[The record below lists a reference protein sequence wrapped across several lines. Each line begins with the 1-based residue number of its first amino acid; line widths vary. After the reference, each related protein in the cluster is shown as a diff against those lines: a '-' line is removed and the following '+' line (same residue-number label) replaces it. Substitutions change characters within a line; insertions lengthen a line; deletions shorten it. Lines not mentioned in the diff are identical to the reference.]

1 MVKVT
6 YKGETRD
13 IPKRYLPDSL
23 SDSQRKKQI
32 KSIFEGKDRPKLK
45 VKKRKS
51 SCSNIFDRFK
61 RVFAEAAFNKTKK
74 NISPKKYYQNTL
86 T

>member
-1 MVKVT
+1 MIEEKST
-6 YKGETRD
+6 NYA
-13 IPKRYLPDSL
+13 DS
-23 SDSQRKKQI
+23 SYTD
-32 KSIFEGKDRPKLK
+32 
-45 VKKRKS
+45 KKRKS

-86 T
+86 S